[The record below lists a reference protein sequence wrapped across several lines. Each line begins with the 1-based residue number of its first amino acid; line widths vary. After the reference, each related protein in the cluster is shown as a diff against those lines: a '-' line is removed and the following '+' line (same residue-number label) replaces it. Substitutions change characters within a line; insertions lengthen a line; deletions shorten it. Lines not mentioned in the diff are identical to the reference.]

1 MQRQGYSATRYQ
13 GDKAVFNAQ
22 THTLQLNGKK
32 AGVNRDQTV
41 LVGDSIVFNDS
52 TKIVV
57 ARGDTVIL
65 RDPQQQAADVIARG
79 RMAYNVELHRGVVD
93 NISTEITEGEHW
105 FVGGKTAAFVSDTTR
120 GRETAFYVRN
130 GTITSCDDSI
140 PDYHFRANEIKMI
153 SKNIMVARPAVLYI
167 VATVSLARG
176 DAASRRVATVAISI
190 ELAGVITVGAASEL
204 FPSAFPDA
212 TVWTGFGSGYG
223 FVPLVLPFV
232 GLWWL
237 RHTR

>member
-1 MQRQGYSATRYQ
+1 MAET
-13 GDKAVFNAQ
+13 GDQAPARSTSRGF
-22 THTLQLNGKK
+22 G
-32 AGVNRDQTV
+32 RV
-41 LVGDSIVFNDS
+41 LVAVYGLFALAATARSAVQIA
-52 TKIVV
+52 TKFHEAPLAYLLSAFAAVV
-57 ARGDTVIL
+57 
-65 RDPQQQAADVIARG
+65 
-79 RMAYNVELHRGVVD
+79 
-93 NISTEITEGEHW
+93 
-105 FVGGKTAAFVSDTTR
+105 
-120 GRETAFYVRN
+120 YV
-130 GTITSCDDSI
+130 
-140 PDYHFRANEIKMI
+140 
-153 SKNIMVARPAVLYI
+153 

-204 FPSAFPDA
+204 FSTAFPDA